1 MGRNVAIHGFLVA
14 AILLLPTNFAAAETS
29 FKEMFTDPVDGAF
42 DMSRFIKTRTGFV
55 PILAPVTEPAVGY
68 GIAGGLIFFHR
79 KEGEPSPD
87 PPPAGEG
94 RMHSA
99 QPHGGRRL
107 RYGKRKLGGLRSPQ
121 RGLEGRPDPIPRRA
135 GVRFPAANVLR
146 HYPPRYPHISR
157 DFEIR
162 TVPFI
167 QDLAVRIPAS
177 DFFAGL
183 RYAFVS
189 SDIAFKPGRDI
200 PGVTD
205 REWTGKSKI
214 GGMIPYLEYDST
226 DNFFTPGRGIHAKV
240 SLGFFDEIFGGD
252 YDYRELH
259 AKAVGYWPV
268 LPNVVA
274 GLRADGQFI
283 DGDAPFYALP
293 FVQLRGI
300 PAMRYQGTDVLTL
313 ETEERWMVT
322 PRWGLVGFAGI
333 GKAADGF
340 DALQDA
346 ETVWNAGGG
355 FRYLTAR
362 EFGLQMGVDV
372 ARGPGA
378 VGHLRRFWELL
389 ELTRSRWPDP
399 GKFFSPCSPEPEFW
413 RSFSRCW
420 SCSAHSSSIRRHSVT
435 SPWGSSSIEPG
446 FTSPTP
452 ARRSL
457 SSPAHGS

>member
-1 MGRNVAIHGFLVA
+1 MRRNVAIFGFLAA
-14 AILLLPTNFAAAETS
+14 AIHLLPTNVAAAETS
-29 FKEMFTDPVDGAF
+29 YKEMLTDPADGAF

-68 GIAGGLIFFHR
+68 GIAGGLVFFHR
-79 KEGEPSPD
+79 KEGEPPPD

-94 RMHSA
+94 RITAPS
-99 QPHGGRRL
+99 L
-107 RYGKRKLGGLRSPQ
+107 TFIGGLATENGSWGVFGVHRGVWKGDRIRYLARMGYASLQLTFYGTAPQ
-121 RGLEGRPDPIPRRA
+121 TSD
-135 GVRFPAANVLR
+135 
-146 HYPPRYPHISR
+146 ISR
-157 DFEIR
+157 DVELR
-162 TVPFI
+162 TVPFLQEI
-167 QDLAVRIPAS
+167 AARIPGS

-189 SDIAFKPGRDI
+189 SDIAFKPGEDI

-205 REWTGKSKI
+205 REWTGNSKI
-214 GGMIPYLEYDST
+214 GGLIPFLEYDST
-226 DNFFTPGRGIHAKV
+226 DNFFTPGRGIHAKA

-259 AKAVGYWPV
+259 VKAVGYWPV

-274 GLRADGQFI
+274 GLRADGQFVA
-283 DGDAPFYALP
+283 GDAPFYALP

-340 DALQDA
+340 EALQDE
-346 ETVWNAGGG
+346 ETVWNVGGG

-362 EFGLQMGVDV
+362 EFGLQMGIDV
-372 ARGPGA
+372 ARGPEQWAIYVVFGNS
-378 VGHLRRFWELL
+378 WN
-389 ELTRSRWPDP
+389 
-399 GKFFSPCSPEPEFW
+399 
-413 RSFSRCW
+413 
-420 SCSAHSSSIRRHSVT
+420 
-435 SPWGSSSIEPG
+435 
-446 FTSPTP
+446 
-452 ARRSL
+452 
-457 SSPAHGS
+457 

>member
-1 MGRNVAIHGFLVA
+1 MDRSVAIFGFLVA
-14 AILLLPTNFAAAETS
+14 AFLLLPANFAAAETS

-79 KEGEPSPD
+79 REGEPSPD
-87 PPPAGEG
+87 PAPAGEG
-94 RMHSA
+94 RTTPPSLTA
-99 QPHGGRRL
+99 IAGFATENGSWGVFGGHRGVWKEDRI
-107 RYGKRKLGGLRSPQ
+107 RYLGGLGYADLQLTFYGTRPQ
-121 RGLEGRPDPIPRRA
+121 TSD
-135 GVRFPAANVLR
+135 
-146 HYPPRYPHISR
+146 ISR
-157 DFEIR
+157 DMEIR

-167 QDLAVRIPAS
+167 QDIGVRIPGS

-183 RYAFVS
+183 RYAFVA
-189 SDIAFKPGRDI
+189 SDIAFKPGRNI
-200 PGVTD
+200 PGITD
-205 REWTGKSKI
+205 REWTGSSKI
-214 GGMIPYLEYDST
+214 GGLIPYLEYDST
-226 DNFFTPGRGIHAKV
+226 DNFFTPGRGIHAKA

-274 GLRADGQFI
+274 GLRADGQFVA
-283 DGDAPFYALP
+283 GDAPFYALP

-346 ETVWNAGGG
+346 ETVWNTGGG

-362 EFGLQMGVDV
+362 EFGLQMGVDI
-372 ARGPGA
+372 ARGPEQWAIYVVFGNS
-378 VGHLRRFWELL
+378 WY
-389 ELTRSRWPDP
+389 
-399 GKFFSPCSPEPEFW
+399 
-413 RSFSRCW
+413 
-420 SCSAHSSSIRRHSVT
+420 
-435 SPWGSSSIEPG
+435 
-446 FTSPTP
+446 
-452 ARRSL
+452 
-457 SSPAHGS
+457 

>member
-1 MGRNVAIHGFLVA
+1 MPDRHPAPPHDPPHGGGLDIIGPMGRSIAICSILAA
-14 AILLLPTNFAAAETS
+14 AILLLSAPSAADETP
-29 FKEMFTDPVDGAF
+29 FKELLTDPADGAF

-55 PILAPVTEPAVGY
+55 PILAPITEPAVGY
-68 GIAGGLIFFHR
+68 GAAGGVVIFHR
-79 KEGEPSPD
+79 KEGEPARD
-87 PPPAGEG
+87 PARAGEG
-94 RMHSA
+94 RMTPPSLSA
-99 QPHGGRRL
+99 VAGFATENGSWGVFGGHRGVWKEDRI
-107 RYGKRKLGGLRSPQ
+107 RYLGGLGYAELQLTFYGTLPQ
-121 RGLEGRPDPIPRRA
+121 TSG
-135 GVRFPAANVLR
+135 
-146 HYPPRYPHISR
+146 ISR
-157 DFEIR
+157 DVEIR
-162 TVPFI
+162 TVPFLQEI
-167 QDLAVRIPAS
+167 GVRIAGS

-183 RYAFVS
+183 RYAFVAS
-189 SDIAFKPGRDI
+189 EITFKPGRDL

-205 REWTGKSKI
+205 REWTGNSKI

-226 DNFFTPGRGIHAKV
+226 DNFFTPNRGIHAKA

-274 GLRADGQFI
+274 GLRADGQFVA
-283 DGDAPFYALP
+283 GDAPFYALP

-300 PAMRYQGTDVLTL
+300 PALRYQGTDVLTL

-322 PRWGLVGFAGI
+322 PRWGVVGFAGI

-372 ARGPGA
+372 ARGPEEWAIYVVFGNS
-378 VGHLRRFWELL
+378 WY
-389 ELTRSRWPDP
+389 
-399 GKFFSPCSPEPEFW
+399 
-413 RSFSRCW
+413 
-420 SCSAHSSSIRRHSVT
+420 
-435 SPWGSSSIEPG
+435 
-446 FTSPTP
+446 
-452 ARRSL
+452 
-457 SSPAHGS
+457 

>member
-1 MGRNVAIHGFLVA
+1 MPDRHPAPPHDPPHGGGLDIIGPMGRSVAICSILAA
-14 AILLLPTNFAAAETS
+14 AILLLSAPSAADETP
-29 FKEMFTDPVDGAF
+29 FKELLTDPADGAF

-68 GIAGGLIFFHR
+68 GIAGGVVFFHR
-79 KEGEPSPD
+79 KERETSPD

-94 RMHSA
+94 RMTPPSLSA
-99 QPHGGRRL
+99 VGGFATENGSRGIFGGHRGVWKEDRV
-107 RYGKRKLGGLRSPQ
+107 RYLGGLGYASLQLTVYGTTPQ
-121 RGLEGRPDPIPRRA
+121 TSD
-135 GVRFPAANVLR
+135 
-146 HYPPRYPHISR
+146 ISR
-157 DFEIR
+157 DIEIR
-162 TVPFI
+162 TVPFL
-167 QDLAVRIPAS
+167 QDIAARIAGS

-183 RYAFVS
+183 RYAFVAS
-189 SDIAFKPGRDI
+189 EITFKPGSTI

-205 REWTGKSKI
+205 REWAGSSKI
-214 GGMIPYLEYDST
+214 GGLIPYLEYDST
-226 DNFFTPGRGIHAKV
+226 DNFFTPGRGIHAKA
-240 SLGFFDEIFGGD
+240 SLGIFDEIFGGD

-268 LPNVVA
+268 LPTVVA
-274 GLRADGQFI
+274 GLRADGQFVA
-283 DGDAPFYALP
+283 GDAPFYALP

-372 ARGPGA
+372 ARGPEEWAIYVVFGNSW
-378 VGHLRRFWELL
+378 F
-389 ELTRSRWPDP
+389 
-399 GKFFSPCSPEPEFW
+399 
-413 RSFSRCW
+413 
-420 SCSAHSSSIRRHSVT
+420 
-435 SPWGSSSIEPG
+435 
-446 FTSPTP
+446 
-452 ARRSL
+452 
-457 SSPAHGS
+457 